1 MSHTFPVI
9 LIPQP
14 DGGYFVDCPSL
25 PGCHSQGDT
34 RDEALENIREAIV
47 LVLEDMA
54 EQGEPVPAPANQPLL
69 AEVQVTT

>member
-54 EQGEPVPAPANQPLL
+54 EKGEPVPVTANQPML

>member
-9 LIPQP
+9 LISQP

-34 RDEALENIREAIV
+34 RDEAIENIREAIV
-47 LVLEDMA
+47 MVLE
-54 EQGEPVPAPANQPLL
+54 VL
-69 AEVQVTT
+69 A

>member
-54 EQGEPVPAPANQPLL
+54 EQGEPVPVTANQPML